1 MEKKVVTVLSFLK
14 PKAKELGFTKEE
26 LETIAVSISSHLTD
40 EEPSTEVINAEI
52 DAVMPFLK
60 VSQTAVNRIVNARKL
75 EQNVEPT
82 PDQDGNSQGN
92 PSNPLHIQKQE
103 GDLSQ
108 ILSDALSKA
117 LKPITDDIALLKSES
132 RNQSY
137 SAKLKEDL
145 KDVDEDFYSMLL
157 ENKSFESEDDYSGFV
172 DKVKSGWEK
181 ITNKIESSGLNF
193 TPPGKGTKSGD
204 DVQDFVGKITS
215 GTQKIVE
222 QRK

>member
-26 LETIAVSISSHLTD
+26 LEAIAVSISSHLTD

-60 VSQTAVNRIVNARKL
+60 VSQTAVNRIVNARKQ
-75 EQNVEPT
+75 EPNGEPT
-82 PDQDGNSQGN
+82 PDPEGSNQGN
-92 PSNPLHIQKQE
+92 PNNPQQQE
-103 GDLSQ
+103 GNLSQ
-108 ILSDALSKA
+108 IFSDALSKA
-117 LKPITDDIALLKSES
+117 LKPITDDIALLKSEK

-145 KDVDEDFYSMLL
+145 KDVDEDFYSILL
-157 ENKSFESEDDYSGFV
+157 ENKSFESDDDYNGFV
-172 DKVKSGWEK
+172 AKVKTGWEK
-181 ITNKIESSGLNF
+181 ISNKIESSGLNF

-204 DVQDFVGKITS
+204 DVQDFVGKIAS